1 MIRMNAEETAN
12 QLEGIIRYVEELSH
26 IVGQNH
32 TKFHVALT
40 NSLRLFSGRAD
51 GTLSKLHG
59 SDEELMS
66 YLLNLAKSLQQETES
81 RIESL
86 RSMLSEII
94 KNTRNP

>member
-1 MIRMNAEETAN
+1 MNAEETAD
-12 QLEGIIRYVEELSH
+12 QLEGIIRHVEELSRN
-26 IVGQNH
+26 VGQSH
-32 TKFHVALT
+32 TKFLVALT
-40 NSLRLFSGRAD
+40 NSIRLFSGRDD

-59 SDEELMS
+59 SDEDLMS

-81 RIESL
+81 GIESL